1 MLCTDNEI
9 GASQFR
15 ATEVDGPAV
24 NPAAAHTSAME
35 LCSPRLVIEFG
46 SRATS
51 RLPCHRRLAR
61 GRTIVRVLRG
71 ERSLTKSLPEERKAP
86 PPNGRKVAANERK
99 PTPGEPKTSPSER
112 LQANAPEG
120 TPLPDSKAQQ
130 PPVVRH
136 AEVVA
141 FSLVSLLVICI
152 VAVLYAAK
160 AFFLPITMAF
170 IVGTMLSP
178 AAKFLERRRIPRPIA
193 AVLIVAAVGAG
204 VAFMVGLIASPAME
218 WSNKLPELG
227 ALLREKLHVFDRPLA
242 LWQELQSM
250 LGGPD
255 TLAGFQMP
263 KFEWVQPTLEFL
275 SPTFAEFLLFAATLI
290 LFIASWR
297 ELRRALI
304 MNFGDRTARLR
315 TLRILNE
322 IEEHLGNYLL
332 TVTMI
337 NVGVG
342 VVTGIICAV
351 TGMPNPAGLG
361 ALAATLNFIP
371 IIGPVAMFV
380 VLIVVGI
387 VAFPSIGAAL
397 IAPLAFAVMT
407 FLEGHFITPTI
418 VGRRLELNALAVFI
432 ALAFW
437 TWLWGPMGAFL
448 SSPLLIVALIIREHL
463 MPGDSPQLPE
473 D

>member
-1 MLCTDNEI
+1 
-9 GASQFR
+9 
-15 ATEVDGPAV
+15 
-24 NPAAAHTSAME
+24 
-35 LCSPRLVIEFG
+35 
-46 SRATS
+46 
-51 RLPCHRRLAR
+51 
-61 GRTIVRVLRG
+61 VRVLPG
-71 ERSLTKSLPEERKAP
+71 ERSSTKPLPEDRKAP
-86 PPNGRKVAANERK
+86 PNNNERK
-99 PTPGEPKTSPSER
+99 TASGERKTSPGER
-112 LQANAPEG
+112 SQSNAPEG
-120 TPLPDSKAQQ
+120 TPVPESKAEL
-130 PPVVRH
+130 PPVIRR

-141 FSLVSLLVICI
+141 FALVSLLVICVI
-152 VAVLYAAK
+152 AVLYAAK
-160 AFFLPITMAF
+160 AFFLPIVMAF

-178 AAKFLERRRIPRPIA
+178 AASFLERRRIPRAVA
-193 AVLIVAAVGAG
+193 AVLIVTAGGAG

-218 WSNKLPELG
+218 WSSKLPELG

-250 LGGPD
+250 LGGPG
-255 TLAGFQMP
+255 TLTSFQMP
-263 KFEWVQPTLEFL
+263 RFEWVQPTLEFL
-275 SPTFAEFLLFAATLI
+275 SPTFAEFLLFVATLI
-290 LFIASWR
+290 LFIASWKD
-297 ELRRALI
+297 LRRALI
-304 MNFGDRTARLR
+304 MNFGDRVARLR

-322 IEEHLGNYLL
+322 IEEHLGSYLL

-342 VVTGIICAV
+342 IITGVICAV

-361 ALAATLNFIP
+361 ALAATLNYIP

-418 VGRRLELNALAVFI
+418 VGRRLEVNALAVFI

-448 SSPLLIVALIIREHL
+448 SSPLLIVGLIIREHL
-463 MPGDSPQLPE
+463 MPVDSPQFPE